1 MFGPPGTGKT
11 MLAKAV
17 ATECGT
23 TFFNVTTSTIA
34 SKWKGE
40 SERLVR
46 LIFQMARFYA
56 PSTIFFDEIDSIAS
70 QRGGSGEH
78 EGSRRVKSELLIQ
91 MDGVSSTQTNDSSD
105 KDGAAAESAAAAPS
119 RRVIVLAA
127 TNMPWDLDEAL
138 RRRLEKRIY
147 IPLPSDVGRKELIQ
161 ISMQGV
167 GIADDVDLDILAEAM
182 VGYSGSDISNVC
194 RDGAMQALRR
204 VLSEAK
210 RQGLPMKAVQKL
222 IQEHRIEQLTN
233 PVCHNDF
240 MAAIKNIRPSVSAN
254 DLVKY
259 KTWEHDYGA
268 S

>member
-1 MFGPPGTGKT
+1 MHVH
-11 MLAKAV
+11 LHSV
-17 ATECGT
+17 
-23 TFFNVTTSTIA
+23 
-34 SKWKGE
+34 
-40 SERLVR
+40 
-46 LIFQMARFYA
+46 
-56 PSTIFFDEIDSIAS
+56 
-70 QRGGSGEH
+70 
-78 EGSRRVKSELLIQ
+78 
-91 MDGVSSTQTNDSSD
+91 
-105 KDGAAAESAAAAPS
+105 
-119 RRVIVLAA
+119 
-127 TNMPWDLDEAL
+127 PWDLDEAL

-259 KTWEHDYGA
+259 KTLEHDYGA